1 MHEQNNIED
10 DESDLM
16 YFEINP
22 LIAELFFNT
31 VALNGTKKKKKKKKM
46 GKMRN
51 GALQRNILIF
61 GIKIMYATKCV

>member
-22 LIAELFFNT
+22 LIAELFFNS
-31 VALNGTKKKKKKKKM
+31 VALNETKKKKRKKYFTK
-46 GKMRN
+46 
-51 GALQRNILIF
+51 
-61 GIKIMYATKCV
+61 IKS